1 MSKKAPVQKSGTT
14 VAYIDNIQGCGSTSV
29 SSNWGGAR
37 NFRSRTSYQ
46 LNLTQCRRLIEA
58 GSRADA
64 VGLRF
69 NRHWTVHYQN
79 AGICEENA
87 TKFIGHLLKLA
98 RDYAGRHGGQ
108 FACIWVREAG
118 VNYGGHV
125 HILMHLSA
133 GLPLKGRTR
142 KWIEL
147 AGGRC
152 VRKVSRVRTIA
163 GSLQAADRGGP
174 HYDCNVQFVR
184 NYLLKGG
191 EDEAGQAL
199 GLLSFGRSGMV
210 VGKRCGHSQN
220 IGKARGGTKSR
231 PLAP

>member
-1 MSKKAPVQKSGTT
+1 MSKKAPVQHSGMT
-14 VAYIDNIQGCGSTSV
+14 VAYIDNIQGCGSTAV

-37 NFRSRTSYQ
+37 NFSNRTSYQ
-46 LNLTQCRRLIEA
+46 LSLAQCRRLVAA
-58 GSRADA
+58 GDRADA
-64 VGLRF
+64 MGLRF
-69 NRHWTVHYQN
+69 NRHWIVHYEN
-79 AGICEENA
+79 AGISEENA
-87 TKFIGHLLKLA
+87 TKFIGRILKLA

-118 VNYGGHV
+118 VSYGGHV
-125 HILMHLSA
+125 HILMHSPA
-133 GLPLKGRTR
+133 GLSLKGRTR

-152 VRKVSRVRTIA
+152 VRKVSRIRTIA

-220 IGKARGGTKSR
+220 IGKGRAGIKSR
-231 PLAP
+231 LLAP

>member
-1 MSKKAPVQKSGTT
+1 MSKKAPVQNSGTT
-14 VAYIDNIQGCGSTSV
+14 VANIDNIQGCSSTSI

-37 NFRSRTSYQ
+37 NFRNRTSYQ

-58 GSRADA
+58 GGRADA
-64 VGLRF
+64 MGLRF
-69 NRHWTVHYQN
+69 NRHWTVHYEN
-79 AGICEENA
+79 AGIREENA
-87 TKFIGHLLKLA
+87 AKFIGHLLKLA

-118 VNYGGHV
+118 VSYGGHV

-133 GLPLKGRTR
+133 GLSLKGRTR

-152 VRKVSRVRTIA
+152 VRKVSRIRTIA
-163 GSLQAADRGGP
+163 GSLQAAVRGGP

-210 VGKRCGHSQN
+210 VGKRSGYSQN
-220 IGKARGGTKSR
+220 LSQK
-231 PLAP
+231 LLVQ

>member
-1 MSKKAPVQKSGTT
+1 MSKKAPVQNSGTT
-14 VAYIDNIQGCGSTSV
+14 VSNIDNIQGCSSTSI

-37 NFRSRTSYQ
+37 NFRNRTSYQ

-58 GSRADA
+58 GGRADA
-64 VGLRF
+64 MGLRF
-69 NRHWTVHYQN
+69 NRHWTVHYEN
-79 AGICEENA
+79 AGIREENA
-87 TKFIGHLLKLA
+87 AKFIGHLLKLA

-118 VNYGGHV
+118 VSYGGHV

-133 GLPLKGRTR
+133 GLSLKGRTR

-152 VRKVSRVRTIA
+152 VRKVSRIRTIA
-163 GSLQAADRGGP
+163 GSLQAAVRGGP

-210 VGKRCGHSQN
+210 VGKRSGYSQN
-220 IGKARGGTKSR
+220 LSQK
-231 PLAP
+231 LLVQ